1 MRTQPLALAAFFL
14 MLGIAAAASGVYL
27 VIQPA
32 KPPAV
37 AETLTPQVA
46 AASVAPAKA
55 SAPPQETT
63 SQLPVLDFMR
73 IAPNGG
79 VSVLAGRAKPG
90 THVTVADGGKI
101 LGFVL
106 ADGNGE
112 WSFVTEHAFAAGE
125 PKIDVREGRPPVADV
140 AVAAAA
146 RPTPAIAP
154 AGPPRSV
161 TAVEAE
167 VVRNLEAAVSAA
179 RAEAAAAP
187 AARAEPRVASADVAV
202 APKTGTSATDVP
214 RQASTS
220 TTTSHPLTEF
230 PVPITFVYREARPTP
245 LGEKAARLLV
255 DYVRLKGVESIE
267 LTGHADERGS
277 DDFNLQLSRQRLEAI
292 ENVLRSGGY
301 QGRIILVP
309 KGSSEP
315 YRGVDRR
322 ALPLEDLYQLDRR
335 VELHR
340 AG

>member
-37 AETLTPQVA
+37 SETVTPQVA
-46 AASVAPAKA
+46 AASVAPTKPT
-55 SAPPQETT
+55 APPQETT
-63 SQLPVLDFMR
+63 RQLPVLDFMR

-101 LGFVL
+101 LGFVQ

-125 PKIDVREGRPPVADV
+125 PKIDVREGRPPVAEV
-140 AVAAAA
+140 AVAARPAPAA
-146 RPTPAIAP
+146 VP

-161 TAVEAE
+161 TAVETE

-179 RAEAAAAP
+179 RAAAAAAP
-187 AARAEPRVASADVAV
+187 TNRTEPRVASAETVV
-202 APKTGTSATDVP
+202 APQPTATDASQP
-214 RQASTS
+214 TSNSGSASRQ
-220 TTTSHPLTEF
+220 LTEF

-301 QGRIILVP
+301 QGRIVLVP

>member
-14 MLGIAAAASGVYL
+14 MLGIAAATSAVYL
-27 VIQPA
+27 VIQPS
-32 KPPAV
+32 KPLV
-37 AETLTPQVA
+37 ATTDAEPPRVA
-46 AASVAPAKA
+46 AAAVVPANPLPAAPEKSAK
-55 SAPPQETT
+55 
-63 SQLPVLDFMR
+63 LPALDFMR
-73 IAPNGG
+73 IAPSGG

-90 THVTVADGGKI
+90 SHVSVVEGGKV
-101 LGFVL
+101 LGFVQ

-125 PKIDVREGRPPVADV
+125 PKIELREGRPPAPEM
-140 AVAAAA
+140 AVAA
-146 RPTPAIAP
+146 RPAPVTVP

-179 RAEAAAAP
+179 RAAAAIASQN
-187 AARAEPRVASADVAV
+187 RTEPRVASADTAV
-202 APKTGTSATDVP
+202 APKVVTSATDVSQQTP
-214 RQASTS
+214 NPTTASRQV
-220 TTTSHPLTEF
+220 TEF

-255 DYVRLKGVESIE
+255 DYVRLKGVDSIE

-292 ENVLRSGGY
+292 ENVLRTGGY
-301 QGRIILVP
+301 QGRIVLVP

-335 VELHR
+335 VELRR

>member
-14 MLGIAAAASGVYL
+14 MLGIAAAASAVYL
-27 VIQPA
+27 VIQPS
-32 KPPAV
+32 KPRIAATD
-37 AETLTPQVA
+37 AEPSRVA
-46 AASVAPAKA
+46 AAAVVPANPLPAAPEKSAK
-55 SAPPQETT
+55 
-63 SQLPVLDFMR
+63 LPVLDFMR
-73 IAPNGG
+73 IAPSGG
-79 VSVLAGRAKPG
+79 VSVFAGRAKPSS
-90 THVTVADGGKI
+90 HVSVVEAGKV
-101 LGFVL
+101 LGFVQ

-125 PKIDVREGRPPVADV
+125 PKIELREGRPPAAEM
-140 AVAAAA
+140 AVAA
-146 RPTPAIAP
+146 RPAPANVP

-161 TAVEAE
+161 TAVETE

-179 RAEAAAAP
+179 RAAAASASQN
-187 AARAEPRVASADVAV
+187 RTEPRVASADMAV
-202 APKTGTSATDVP
+202 APKTTTSATD
-214 RQASTS
+214 ASQQTPNPA
-220 TTTSHPLTEF
+220 TASHQLTEF

-255 DYVRLKGVESIE
+255 DYVRLKGVDSIE

-292 ENVLRSGGY
+292 ESVLRAGGY
-301 QGRIILVP
+301 QGRIVVVP

-335 VELHR
+335 VELRR

>member
-14 MLGIAAAASGVYL
+14 MLGIAAAGSAVYL
-27 VIQPA
+27 IIQPSKQHA
-32 KPPAV
+32 LKEAEPPRV
-37 AETLTPQVA
+37 AVA
-46 AASVAPAKA
+46 AASTAPADLRPQ
-55 SAPPQETT
+55 APEKLA
-63 SQLPVLDFMR
+63 QLPILDFMR
-73 IAPNGG
+73 IAPSGG

-90 THVTVADGGKI
+90 THVSVVEGGKV
-101 LGFVL
+101 LGFVQ

-125 PKIDVREGRPPVADV
+125 PKIELREGRPPTAEV
-140 AVAAAA
+140 AVAA
-146 RPTPAIAP
+146 RPTPTLVP

-161 TAVEAE
+161 TAVETE

-179 RAEAAAAP
+179 RAAAAAAP
-187 AARAEPRVASADVAV
+187 GTRAEPRVASAETAV
-202 APKTGTSATDVP
+202 PPKAAISTTDVP
-214 RQASTS
+214 QQASNAAVAS
-220 TTTSHPLTEF
+220 RQLTEF

-255 DYVRLKGVESIE
+255 DYVRLKGVDSIE

-335 VELHR
+335 VELRR